1 MFDNSWT
8 RPNMLL
14 VLMCVMM
21 KILEYSS
28 GTVVDV
34 PAPGLQEDMR
44 PRKAKRRR
52 KRRLKR
58 GRSTVLTRIFF
69 DVIHNDLFFMTKV
82 SERYDVHSQLMPL
95 L

>member
-1 MFDNSWT
+1 
-8 RPNMLL
+8 MLL

-34 PAPGLQEDMR
+34 PAPGLQEVMR

-58 GRSTVLTRIFF
+58 GRSTVLTRCF
-69 DVIHNDLFFMTKV
+69 DVIHSDLFFMTED
-82 SERYDVHSQLMPL
+82 SERYDVHSQLIPL